1 MANRWRPAHAG
12 PKVISHS
19 QGGESIKTALAP
31 APPAPAP
38 APAEPSAAA
47 AAPETG
53 VVHAPRP
60 HQTLKVDRCV
70 VPWTQAGTEELR
82 SVRFHAAAAGIT
94 LTPDAPGL
102 VADATA
108 TPSDPAAALA
118 TFPGQALADATRP

>member
-1 MANRWRPAHAG
+1 
-12 PKVISHS
+12 
-19 QGGESIKTALAP
+19 
-31 APPAPAP
+31 
-38 APAEPSAAA
+38 
-47 AAPETG
+47 
-53 VVHAPRP
+53 
-60 HQTLKVDRCV
+60 LKVDRCV

-118 TFPGQALADATRP
+118 TFPGQALADRYNLVSMRLEQVKRLYGEK